1 VTSVSPFCSSPPH
14 TGPKSTFRIWHEY
27 SFAILP
33 RFPSFPALEACSSSN
48 LFASIAVLLKTPSH
62 AFHIMGRS
70 TRRGP
75 WLPDEDNTLLELVHL
90 QGPNN
95 WVRIS
100 QHMQHRSPK
109 QCRERYHQNLKPSLN
124 HEPISAD
131 EGDMI
136 EQLVHDMGK
145 RWAEI
150 ARRLGNRSDNAVKN
164 WWNGSMNR
172 RKRTHVAHT
181 ASSRGVGLRAEPMSA
196 TLPPRP
202 YSTYHDVH
210 SHQRASSYGGLPVRF
225 GHRLPTPDQDVAG
238 TRRPML
244 PTLNQPYPAS
254 VTLLPSPDA
263 FAQQAYHT
271 PQSSLDSR
279 LAPLDWRN
287 KDTID
292 KGRDQAISPAATDY
306 SNQRAP
312 SLVSDHQSRC
322 STSPRTIASPR
333 PGLPAPIQTSRTFYE
348 HNRRQS
354 YASIAS
360 DGKVYTPDEGYVSAL
375 PSSTTVDPIQRRF
388 PFDIPLKS
396 LYSPAVER
404 RTELQLPLPKLSP
417 LAERD
422 TRMNVSRILG

>member
-1 VTSVSPFCSSPPH
+1 
-14 TGPKSTFRIWHEY
+14 
-27 SFAILP
+27 
-33 RFPSFPALEACSSSN
+33 
-48 LFASIAVLLKTPSH
+48 
-62 AFHIMGRS
+62 MGRS
-70 TRRGP
+70 SRRGP
-75 WLPDEDNTLLELVHL
+75 WLPDEDNTLLQLVHL

-109 QCRERYHQNLKPSLN
+109 QCRERYHQNLKASLN
-124 HEPISAD
+124 HEPISPD
-131 EGDMI
+131 EGDLI
-136 EQLVHDMGK
+136 EQLVHEMGK

-172 RKRTHVAHT
+172 RKRNNIPQA
-181 ASSRGVGLRAEPMSA
+181 ASTRGVGLRTEPMSA
-196 TLPPRP
+196 TIPPR
-202 YSTYHDVH
+202 SFSMYHGASRH
-210 SHQRASSYGGLPVRF
+210 NRAASAGGYPAPF
-225 GHRLPTPDQDVAG
+225 SHRLPTPEQESFEPSRLTMPEV
-238 TRRPML
+238 RIL
-244 PTLNQPYPAS
+244 PTLSQPYTAPA
-254 VTLLPSPDA
+254 TMLPSPDP
-263 FAQQAYHT
+263 FSQRSYHT
-271 PQSSLDSR
+271 PQSSVEFR

-287 KDTID
+287 KGSVERPIE
-292 KGRDQAISPAATDY
+292 QAISPAATEC

-333 PGLPAPIQTSRTFYE
+333 PGLPAPIQTSRSFYE

-354 YASIAS
+354 YVSIAS
-360 DGKVYTPDEGYVSAL
+360 DGKVYPQDEGYVSAL
-375 PSSTTVDPIQRRF
+375 PSSSSVDVGQRRF

-404 RTELQLPLPKLSP
+404 RPDLQLPPPKLSP

-422 TRMNVSRILG
+422 TRMNVSRLLD

>member
-1 VTSVSPFCSSPPH
+1 
-14 TGPKSTFRIWHEY
+14 
-27 SFAILP
+27 
-33 RFPSFPALEACSSSN
+33 
-48 LFASIAVLLKTPSH
+48 
-62 AFHIMGRS
+62 MGRS

-109 QCRERYHQNLKPSLN
+109 QCRERYHQNLKASLN
-124 HEPISAD
+124 HEPITAD
-131 EGDMI
+131 EGDLI

-172 RKRTHVAHT
+172 RKRNTVSQVAS
-181 ASSRGVGLRAEPMSA
+181 ARGVGLRAEPMSA
-196 TLPPRP
+196 TLPPR
-202 YSTYHDVH
+202 SFSSYHNVSH
-210 SHQRASSYGGLPVRF
+210 HQRASSLGGYTARF
-225 GHRLPTPDQDVAG
+225 TQRLPTPEPDIPESRRLPDVR
-238 TRRPML
+238 TL
-244 PTLNQPYPAS
+244 PALNQPYPAPAS
-254 VTLLPSPDA
+254 VLPSPGPY
-263 FAQQAYHT
+263 AQQSYHT
-271 PQSSLDSR
+271 PQSSLDFR
-279 LAPLDWRN
+279 LAPMDWRN
-287 KDTID
+287 R
-292 KGRDQAISPAATDY
+292 GNGERDQAISPAATDY

-333 PGLPAPIQTSRTFYE
+333 PGLPAPIQTSRSYYE
-348 HNRRQS
+348 HHRRQS
-354 YASIAS
+354 YVSIAS
-360 DGKVYTPDEGYVSAL
+360 DGKVHTPDEGYVSAL
-375 PSSTTVDPIQRRF
+375 PSSSSIDPNQRRF

-396 LYSPAVER
+396 LYSPVTER
-404 RTELQLPLPKLSP
+404 RPDLQLPVPKLSP

-422 TRMNVSRILG
+422 TRMNVSRLLD

>member
-1 VTSVSPFCSSPPH
+1 
-14 TGPKSTFRIWHEY
+14 
-27 SFAILP
+27 
-33 RFPSFPALEACSSSN
+33 
-48 LFASIAVLLKTPSH
+48 
-62 AFHIMGRS
+62 MGRS
-70 TRRGP
+70 SRRGP
-75 WLPDEDNTLLELVHL
+75 WLLDEDSTLLELVHL

-172 RKRTHVAHT
+172 RKRGNIQVAS
-181 ASSRGVGLRAEPMSA
+181 ARGVGPRTEPMSA
-196 TLPPRP
+196 TLCPESF
-202 YSTYHDVH
+202 STYRNTNH
-210 SHQRASSYGGLPVRF
+210 HQRASSHDGFPIRRP
-225 GHRLPTPDQDVAG
+225 HRLPTPERDISE
-238 TRRPML
+238 TRRLALPEVRTL
-244 PTLNQPYPAS
+244 PTLSQPYTAPAT
-254 VTLLPSPDA
+254 VLPSPDT

-271 PQSSLDSR
+271 PQSSLEFR
-279 LAPLDWRN
+279 LAPLDWR
-287 KDTID
+287 T
-292 KGRDQAISPAATDY
+292 KGSNERFNEQAISPAATEC

-322 STSPRTIASPR
+322 STSPRTISSPK
-333 PGLPAPIQTSRTFYE
+333 PGLPAPIQTSRSFYE
-348 HNRRQS
+348 HHRRQS
-354 YASIAS
+354 YVSIAS
-360 DGKVYTPDEGYVSAL
+360 DGKLHTPDEGYISAL
-375 PSSTTVDPIQRRF
+375 PSSSSIDPGQRRF

-404 RTELQLPLPKLSP
+404 RPDLLLPLPKIST

-422 TRMNVSRILG
+422 TRMNVSRLLD